1 MCSYPDILKSYS
13 IKTVPYN
20 AECYSKFPS
29 PITEDLYINFQS
41 ISNSTFNSSLNNLTR
56 NSGNIL
62 VLNINIAEGNKLTK
76 LR

>member
-1 MCSYPDILKSYS
+1 MCSYPDTLKGYS
-13 IKTVPYN
+13 IKIAHYK
-20 AECYSKFPS
+20 AECQSKFPL

-41 ISNSTFNSSLNNLTR
+41 ISNSTFNSSLNNLTS

-62 VLNINIAEGNKLTK
+62 MLNINIAEGSILSK